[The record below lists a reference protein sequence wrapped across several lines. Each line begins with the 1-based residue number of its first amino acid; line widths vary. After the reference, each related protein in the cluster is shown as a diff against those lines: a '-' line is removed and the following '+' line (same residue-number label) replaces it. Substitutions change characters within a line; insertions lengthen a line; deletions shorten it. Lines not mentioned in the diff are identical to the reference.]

1 MKKILYKTLTVSII
15 ISLLLPIFCRVEFAT
30 DFNSIYPYNV
40 IKETNPNALNEAEE
54 NGTST
59 VIVGGT
65 DSDTEEQPQTSN
77 LKTGN
82 SMFDTLIAIVCG
94 LFLIPI
100 QILSYLMTSAAE
112 NKPLHSLD
120 NCFTIQKCV
129 SGEYDLF
136 DIDVFNIEPT
146 TGAYADFHKIIRP
159 NIQLWYIA
167 MRNLSIVLCAI
178 IVMYIGLRMALAT
191 ASTEQA
197 KYKKMLTNWLISLC
211 LLFLMHFIIYAL
223 LYISNILTKIFGE
236 ALKNM
241 EGDFSEQKLVGHMF
255 TQIWNAHGTQK
266 FATLIMIYILVYYE
280 LKYFILFLTR
290 TIHLYYLVVISP
302 LVSITYSLDKIK
314 DNRAQAF
321 NVWLNKIINEIF
333 LGPIECLVYMIFVF
347 TAGAI
352 MTEVPLLA
360 IIMIISMGQG
370 EKAIKNVLGLKAPR
384 GITSFGI
391 MALVLQPFKM
401 MFRRPGGDA

>member
-1 MKKILYKTLTVSII
+1 
-15 ISLLLPIFCRVEFAT
+15 
-30 DFNSIYPYNV
+30 
-40 IKETNPNALNEAEE
+40 
-54 NGTST
+54 
-59 VIVGGT
+59 
-65 DSDTEEQPQTSN
+65 
-77 LKTGN
+77 
-82 SMFDTLIAIVCG
+82 
-94 LFLIPI
+94 
-100 QILSYLMTSAAE
+100 
-112 NKPLHSLD
+112 
-120 NCFTIQKCV
+120 
-129 SGEYDLF
+129 
-136 DIDVFNIEPT
+136 
-146 TGAYADFHKIIRP
+146 
-159 NIQLWYIA
+159 
-167 MRNLSIVLCAI
+167 
-178 IVMYIGLRMALAT
+178 
-191 ASTEQA
+191 
-197 KYKKMLTNWLISLC
+197 
-211 LLFLMHFIIYAL
+211 
-223 LYISNILTKIFGE
+223 
-236 ALKNM
+236 M

-401 MFRRPGGDA
+401 MFRRPGGAA